1 MASIATTALNTAT
14 TDKVFAGNPAAVC
27 LPDCWLDD
35 STLQS
40 IAIENNLSETAFA
53 VPETNGRY
61 RLRWFTPGGEI
72 DLCGHATLATAYVL
86 AHFVAPEEQVFRF
99 QTMSGELVVS
109 RDGERLSM
117 DFPAY
122 EMKEIPV
129 TDAMAAVIGAR
140 PAAAYMGR
148 DLVCVLP
155 AEDDV
160 RQAMPDMEEMK
171 SLDGLL
177 LHITAQG
184 TDYDCVSR
192 SFAPKLNVAEDPVCG
207 SGHCHIVPIWGK
219 ALGKDHIKAY
229 QASKRGGELYCKLD
243 GSRVTLA
250 GYACLYSVAELHV

>member
-1 MASIATTALNTAT
+1 MMKCYVVDAFT
-14 TDKVFAGNPAAVC
+14 KEVFKGNPAAVC
-27 LPDCWLDD
+27 VLDSWIPDELM
-35 STLQS
+35 QR
-40 IAIENNLSETAFA
+40 IAMENNLSETAFTVKEGDA
-53 VPETNGRY
+53 Y
-61 RLRWFTPGGEI
+61 RLRWFTPGSEI

-86 AHFVAPEEQVFRF
+86 ARFVAPEEQVFRF
-99 QTMSGELVVS
+99 QTMSGKLVVS

-122 EMKEIPV
+122 EMKEVAV
-129 TDAMAAVIGAR
+129 TDAMAEVIGVR
-140 PAAAYMGR
+140 PTAAYMGR

-155 AEDDV
+155 SEDDV
-160 RQAMPDMEEMK
+160 RQAQPDMEAMT

-177 LHITAQG
+177 LHITAKG
-184 TDYDCVSR
+184 RDYDCVSR

-207 SGHCHIVPIWGK
+207 SGHCHIVPIWAK

-250 GYACLYSVAELHV
+250 GYACLYSIAELNV